1 MIAAFVTGI
10 VLGLPAGLSP
20 GPFFALVMAQ
30 SLRYGAREGIKV
42 AFAPLLTDAP
52 IILISVLAVSRL
64 SHFEV
69 LLGVITLAGSIYVAW
84 LAWEC
89 FHTLGIPTA
98 LEPAAPNSL
107 RKGVVVNFLNPHPYL
122 FWLTVGAPL
131 ILNKWEE
138 NPFVAVSFLTSFYA
152 CLVGAK
158 SLIAVGTARSRRLFT
173 GKSYRWIM
181 RLLGALLFL
190 FSLLLFWNAVEFF
203 AAVKSRA

>member
-20 GPFFALVMAQ
+20 GPFFALVVAQ
-30 SLRYGAREGIKV
+30 SLRHGAREGIKV
-42 AFAPLLTDAP
+42 ALAPLLTDAP
-52 IILISVLAVSRL
+52 IVLISVLAVSRL

-69 LLGVITLAGSIYVAW
+69 LLGTITLAGSIYVAW
-84 LAWEC
+84 LANEC
-89 FHTLGIPTA
+89 FHASGIDTA
-98 LEPAAPNSL
+98 SEPAAPDSL
-107 RKGVVVNFLNPHPYL
+107 RKGIVVNFLNPHPYL

-131 ILNKWEE
+131 ILKGWGE
-138 NPFVAVSFLTSFYA
+138 NPFAAVSFLASFYT

-173 GKSYRWIM
+173 GKTYLWIM

-190 FSLLLFWNAVEFF
+190 FALLLLWNAFEFF
-203 AAVKSRA
+203 TAVKSHA